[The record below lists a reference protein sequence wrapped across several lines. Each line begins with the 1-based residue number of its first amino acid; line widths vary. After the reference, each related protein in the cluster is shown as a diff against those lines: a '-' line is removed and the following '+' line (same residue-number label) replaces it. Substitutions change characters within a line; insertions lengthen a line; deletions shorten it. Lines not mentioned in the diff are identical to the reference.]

1 MERVQTWELEDF
13 VLVLAHHLRHFS
25 ALYLFQMK
33 GTELFF
39 TCCFYWIS
47 VGGESL
53 LKFLTS
59 LSPSLFMAI

>member
-1 MERVQTWELEDF
+1 MERGQTWELEDF

-25 ALYLFQMK
+25 ALYLFQMR
-33 GTELFF
+33 GTELFL
-39 TCCFYWIS
+39 TYCSYLIS

-59 LSPSLFMAI
+59 SSPSLFMAI